1 MDLHL
6 KNKVVVVSGGAGEKG
21 AVGETIVRRSIEE
34 GVIPA
39 FIDQNADRGNAM
51 VAEFAKDGHDAHFV
65 QADLTVPAECRRAI
79 DSILGKYQRIDA
91 VINNLGVNDNIGLD
105 KSYEEF
111 IHSIRL
117 NLAHIF
123 LLVKHSAEALRKSRG
138 SILNIGSKVAV
149 TGQGNTSGYAAAKGG
164 LLALTREW
172 AVEFAK
178 DGVRSNALV
187 ISECWTPGYDSW
199 AKTQTDPK
207 ALVEAV
213 KNRVPLEQRM
223 TTPDEV
229 ANTALFL
236 ISDRASHITGQH
248 IYVDGGYRH
257 LDRAY
262 GVIG

>member
-1 MDLHL
+1 
-6 KNKVVVVSGGAGEKG
+6 
-21 AVGETIVRRSIEE
+21 
-34 GVIPA
+34 
-39 FIDQNADRGNAM
+39 
-51 VAEFAKDGHDAHFV
+51 
-65 QADLTVPAECRRAI
+65 
-79 DSILGKYQRIDA
+79 
-91 VINNLGVNDNIGLD
+91 
-105 KSYEEF
+105 
-111 IHSIRL
+111 
-117 NLAHIF
+117 
-123 LLVKHSAEALRKSRG
+123 
-138 SILNIGSKVAV
+138 V

-172 AVEFAK
+172 AVDLAK

-213 KNRVPLEQRM
+213 KSRVPLEHRM